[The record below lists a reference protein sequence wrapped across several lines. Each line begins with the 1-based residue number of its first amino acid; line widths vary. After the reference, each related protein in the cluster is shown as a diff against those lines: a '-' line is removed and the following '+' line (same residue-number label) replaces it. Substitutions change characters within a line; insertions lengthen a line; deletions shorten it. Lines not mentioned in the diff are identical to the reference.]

1 MRPGR
6 SPDDGERGKPEFI
19 VEEPMRV
26 LVTCIPQAG
35 HLTPIL
41 PLAEAFAAQGD
52 EVVVASGP
60 EAAEPVSRRGLAYR
74 QVGPSL
80 GDWFGALAGRTR
92 GTPGDGLPPE
102 RVERYFVPR
111 LFGEIGTALMVDD
124 LVAAAR
130 DLRPGLLVF
139 DALTYAGPLVA
150 TALGVPAVQH
160 TVGLLTGAEVLD
172 LVTDAVSPVWRE
184 FGLSVPAAAGTR
196 SGTTVTI
203 FPATLDPAAGD
214 LDRAQ
219 PLRTVPL
226 PHGGRPP
233 ADLPSGLW
241 DRPVVY
247 LTLGTFSNGN
257 IPLFRL
263 LLDALADL
271 PVNVLATVGTD
282 VDPAALGT
290 LPIGAHVARFVP
302 QADVLGHC
310 AAAVHHAGAGTALG
324 ILAHGLP
331 SVAVPQSADNFAI
344 AGRLAAAGAAR
355 VLMPAEVDQDAVR
368 AAALAVL
375 YGEETRRAAQ
385 RLAGD
390 IAGMPSPGEV
400 ATVLRER
407 VTGVGAAVPR

>member
-1 MRPGR
+1 
-6 SPDDGERGKPEFI
+6 
-19 VEEPMRV
+19 MRV
-26 LVTCIPQAG
+26 LVTCVPQAG
-35 HLTPIL
+35 HLTPVL

-60 EAAEPVSRRGLAYR
+60 EAAEPVSRRGLNFR
-74 QVGPSL
+74 PTGPAFA
-80 GDWFGALAGRTR
+80 DWFGALAGRTR
-92 GTPGDGLPPE
+92 GTPGNGLPPE

-124 LVAAAR
+124 LMAAAR
-130 DLRPGLLVF
+130 DLRPDLLVF
-139 DALTYAGPLVA
+139 DAVTYAGPLVA
-150 TALGVPAVQH
+150 TALAVPCVQH
-160 TVGLLTGAEVLD
+160 AVGLLTGGEVLD
-172 LVTDAVSPVWRE
+172 LVTDAVSPIWRE
-184 FGLSVPAAAGTR
+184 FGLSVPPAAGTR

-203 FPATLDPAAGD
+203 CPAALDPMATELA
-214 LDRAQ
+214 RVQ
-219 PLRTVPL
+219 PLRSVRL

-271 PVNVLATVGTD
+271 PVNVLTTVGND
-282 VDPAALGT
+282 VDPGALD
-290 LPIGAHVARFVP
+290 PVPPGAHVARFVP

-344 AGRLAAAGAAR
+344 AGRLAAAGAAQ
-355 VLMPAEVDQDAVR
+355 VLMPDEVEQDAVR

-375 YGEETRRAAQ
+375 EGEATRKAAQ
-385 RLAGD
+385 RLADD
-390 IAGMPSPGEV
+390 IAGMPPPAEV
-400 ATVLRER
+400 AALLRDR
-407 VTGVGAAVPR
+407 VAQR

>member
-1 MRPGR
+1 
-6 SPDDGERGKPEFI
+6 
-19 VEEPMRV
+19 MRV

-35 HLTPIL
+35 HLTPVL

-52 EVVVASGP
+52 QVVVASGP
-60 EAAEPVSRRGLAYR
+60 EAAEPVSRRGLSFR
-74 QVGPSL
+74 QVGPPF
-80 GDWFGALAGRTR
+80 GDWFGALVGRTR
-92 GTPGDGLPPE
+92 GTPGDGLPPD

-111 LFGEIGTALMVDD
+111 LFGEIGTAVMVDD
-124 LVAAAR
+124 LMAAAR
-130 DLRPGLLVF
+130 DLRPDLLVF

-150 TALGVPAVQH
+150 TALEVPCLQH

-172 LVTDAVSPVWRE
+172 LVTDAVSPIWRE
-184 FGLSVPAAAGTR
+184 FGLSVPASAGTR
-196 SGTTVTI
+196 SGDTVTI
-203 FPATLDPAAGD
+203 YPAALDPAAGN

-219 PLRTVPL
+219 PLRPVPL
-226 PHGGRPP
+226 PHDGPPP
-233 ADLPSGLW
+233 ADLPGGLW

-263 LLDALADL
+263 LLDALAGL

-282 VDPAALGT
+282 VDPAALGA
-290 LPIGAHVARFVP
+290 LPPGAHVARFVP

-355 VLMPAEVDQDAVR
+355 VLMPPEVDQDAVR

-375 YGEETRRAAQ
+375 EGEETREAAR

-390 IAGMPSPGEV
+390 IAGMPSPAEV
-400 ATVLRER
+400 AALLRSR
-407 VTGVGAAVPR
+407 VAGVGTPAAP